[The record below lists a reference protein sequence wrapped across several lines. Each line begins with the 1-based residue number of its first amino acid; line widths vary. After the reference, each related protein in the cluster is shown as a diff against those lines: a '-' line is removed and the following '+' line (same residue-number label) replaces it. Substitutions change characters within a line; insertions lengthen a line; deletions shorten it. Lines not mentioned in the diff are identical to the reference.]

1 MRIDDIL
8 NMSLKEFNRLTE
20 KEISKVLN
28 YINKVANDRVR
39 RLIKNN
45 LLNTPAFKKI
55 KNIFGIDDKQEK
67 VKMKDVSFLTP
78 RGATLNEKRN
88 LFMRVKEF
96 LEVKTSTVTGS
107 QQWKKEQK
115 KNLQNFIGGGV
126 DDSFLEDD
134 NKINKF
140 FEIVAKMQEL
150 HPSTPAE
157 VKYKLNVA
165 IAEQVE
171 RGKDAD
177 DIINSLNEEYEEI
190 TSVYESEFI
199 KDNSDPFYSV

>member
-1 MRIDDIL
+1 MKIDDIL
-8 NMSLKEFNRLTE
+8 KMGLKEFNKLTE
-20 KEISKVLN
+20 KELTKIIN
-28 YINKVANDRVR
+28 YMNKVANDRIR
-39 RLIKNN
+39 RLLKNN
-45 LLNTPAFKKI
+45 LLNTPAGKKL
-55 KNIFGIDDKQEK
+55 KNIFGIDDKTEK
-67 VKMKDVSFLTP
+67 VKMKDVSFTNP
-78 RGATLNEKRN
+78 KGSTLNEKRN
-88 LFMRVKEF
+88 LFIRAKEF
-96 LEVKTSTVTGS
+96 LQSKTSTVTGS

-126 DDSFLEDD
+126 EDSFLEDN

-150 HPSTPAE
+150 HPSTPTE
-157 VKYKLNVA
+157 VKYKLNAA

-171 RGKDAD
+171 SGKDTD

-190 TSVYESEFI
+190 TSGYESEFI

>member
-1 MRIDDIL
+1 MRINDIL
-8 NMSLKEFNRLTE
+8 NMSLKEFNKLTE
-20 KEISKVLN
+20 KELTKIIN
-28 YINKVANDRVR
+28 YMNKVANDRIR
-39 RLIKNN
+39 RLLKNN
-45 LLNTPAFKKI
+45 LLNTPAGKKV
-55 KNIFGIDDKQEK
+55 KNIFGIDDKK
-67 VKMKDVSFLTP
+67 KNIKMKEVSFTNP
-78 RGATLNEKRN
+78 KGSTLNEKRN
-88 LFMRVKEF
+88 LFIRAKEF
-96 LEVKTSTVTGS
+96 LQSKTSTVTGS

-126 DDSFLEDD
+126 DDSFLEDN

-157 VKYKLNVA
+157 VKYKLNAA

-171 RGKDAD
+171 NGKDTD

-190 TSVYESEFI
+190 TSGYESEFI